1 MKFACKR
8 EELLKALSVA
18 TKLVKTRANLPVLAN
33 IMISTDKNKIKVSA
47 TDLESSVA
55 VCIDSHVSD
64 EGAITI
70 PARTLLEFVQSSS
83 DETIDIDSQDQDV
96 RIKGSHNN
104 ATIKG
109 IAADE
114 FPEMAT
120 VVAGKEFKI
129 VSDKLKTAI
138 MAVAPAAAL
147 DETRPV
153 LAGLYFCAG
162 KNLKI
167 ASTDSYRL
175 AEYTLKIDE
184 PIELTAIIPQRT
196 AMELARML
204 PQSGSSV
211 SVCVGENQVQFKFD
225 DTVFITRQIDG
236 NFPDYQQIIP
246 KEFVYEFNVSKEKFT
261 EALRVASVFARE
273 SGNNIKLAGEQSKV
287 LISAVSAQ
295 TGDSQA
301 LVEASTSGAGLEISF
316 NAKFLLD
323 GIASIGKEEIKMKF
337 SGPLSPGLLVG
348 EGDTSF
354 RYIIMPLRSE

>member
-1 MKFACKR
+1 MKIKCKR
-8 EELLKALSVA
+8 EDLLKTLSVA
-18 TKLVKTRANLPVLAN
+18 TRLVKTRANLPILSNVML
-33 IMISTDKNKIKVSA
+33 STDRNKVKVSA

-55 VCIDSHVSD
+55 IHIESQVFD

-83 DETIDIDSQDQDV
+83 DEIINIDSQDQDI
-96 RIKGSHNN
+96 RIKGTHNN

-114 FPEMAT
+114 FPEISS
-120 VVAGKEFKI
+120 VIGGKEFKI
-129 VSDKLKTAI
+129 ASNELKAAI
-138 MAVAPAAAL
+138 LAVAPAAAM

-153 LAGLYFCAG
+153 LAGLYFNGA
-162 KNLKI
+162 KSLKI

-175 AEYTLKIDE
+175 AEYTLKLDN
-184 PIELTAIIPQRT
+184 PVELTAIIPQRT

-204 PQSGSSV
+204 PQTNSLTR
-211 SVCVGENQVQFKFD
+211 VCVGENQVQFQFD
-225 DTVFITRQIDG
+225 DTMFITRQIDG

-246 KEFVYEFNVSKEKFT
+246 KDFVYEFNVSKEKFN

-273 SGNNIKLAGEQSKV
+273 SGNNIKLTGEQSRV
-287 LISAVSAQ
+287 MISAVSAQ

-301 LVEASTSGAGLEISF
+301 LVDASTNGVGLEISF

-323 GIASIGKEEIKMKF
+323 GIASITKEEIKMKF
-337 SGPLSPGLLVG
+337 SGPLSPGLLTG
-348 EGDTSF
+348 EGDTNF
-354 RYIIMPLRSE
+354 KYIIMPLRNE